1 MQFDF
6 YFGAHMTQNECVS
19 TINSP
24 GAALVAGANAP
35 ASTRTGAMYGACP
48 IFNGSTAVPWI
59 QKNLLATPP
68 RLYDMDDVDDQYD
81 AALAGFVRR
90 AVATKKRWFFYFA
103 SHHTHVPQFSGV
115 DRTGY
120 TLRGLQ
126 GDSLSLLDRSVGR
139 LLDLVKDLGI
149 DQETLVI
156 FSADNGGARYW
167 GPDVG
172 GVNGELACEFAPPFD
187 LALLAGR
194 RCGGARMPTP
204 TLCRFTNANPAVLP
218 FCQREPCRFANANPA
233 VLPCS
238 VPPRVQAA
246 SSPRGRVVT
255 ASRQWCGGRRW
266 CGRGR

>member
-24 GAALVAGANAP
+24 GAALVAGVNAP
-35 ASTRTGAMYGACP
+35 ASTSNGAQYGACP

-59 QKNLLATPP
+59 QKNLLASPP
-68 RLYDMDDVDDQYD
+68 RVYDMDDVDDQYD
-81 AALAGFVRR
+81 AALAGFVRS
-90 AVATKKRWFFYFA
+90 AVAEKKRWFFYFA

-139 LLDLVKDLGI
+139 LLGLVEELGI
-149 DQETLVI
+149 DQDTLVI

-172 GVNGELACEFAPPFD
+172 GVNGELACAFGSASPWASVAALAPGG
-187 LALLAGR
+187 LA
-194 RCGGARMPTP
+194 
-204 TLCRFTNANPAVLP
+204 P
-218 FCQREPCRFANANPA
+218 FCWCRTVLRQRIHAKQTDD
-233 VLPCS
+233 
-238 VPPRVQAA
+238 PPPHTHTH
-246 SSPRGRVVT
+246 S
-255 ASRQWCGGRRW
+255 CM
-266 CGRGR
+266 